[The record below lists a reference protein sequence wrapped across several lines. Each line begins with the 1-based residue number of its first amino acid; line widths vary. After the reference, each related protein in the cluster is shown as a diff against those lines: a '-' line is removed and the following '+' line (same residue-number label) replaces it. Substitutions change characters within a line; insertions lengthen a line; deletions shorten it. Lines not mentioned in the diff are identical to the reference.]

1 MIFEGLFHTTKSIK
15 RVIKKVLYFYFLFS
29 LIFSFQIDAQQ
40 LSLVSSGGG
49 IISTGSFKGAYS
61 IGETVI
67 SSHILPNNRLTQGFH
82 QTFIFPTKTED
93 LTISHRLKAYP
104 NPVANQ
110 LFIQSESPVQ
120 IGSLKAYSLNGQLI
134 DYIKASDLKY
144 GADILSVPCN
154 HWTPGI
160 TVLQVFDLQNRPIH
174 SFTIIK
180 M

>member
-1 MIFEGLFHTTKSIK
+1 MIFDGLFNIIKSIK
-15 RVIKKVLYFYFLFS
+15 RVTKKVLCFYFLFF
-29 LIFSFQIDAQQ
+29 LIFSFQIEAQQ

-67 SSHILPNNRLTQGFH
+67 NSHILPNHKLTQGFH
-82 QTFIFPTKTED
+82 QTFIFPTQTED
-93 LTISHRLKAYP
+93 LTISHRLMAYP

-110 LFIQSESPVQ
+110 LFIQTETSIQ

-134 DYIKASDLKY
+134 DYIRASDLKFV
-144 GADILSVPCN
+144 ADILSVDCN

-160 TVLQVFDLQNRPIH
+160 TVLQVFDLHNRPIH

-180 M
+180 I